1 MSLCPCCSEKEFS
14 RCCEPI
20 IKGEIPAQTPEA
32 LMRSRYSAYVKGDI
46 AYLKESTHPDDR
58 GDFDSQATQDWSE
71 NSQWQK
77 LEIITTDKGGPD
89 DTEGFVEFIAFF
101 AREGIDQKHHELA
114 SFKKSDNQWYFSD
127 GNPVKPAT
135 VKRTSPKVGR
145 NDPCPCGSGKKY
157 KKCCA

>member
-14 RCCEPI
+14 QCCEPI
-20 IKGEIPAQTPEA
+20 IKGDLLPETPEA
-32 LMRSRYSAYVKGDI
+32 LMRSRYTSYVNGEID
-46 AYLKESTHPDDR
+46 YLRESTHPDDR
-58 GDFDSQATQDWSE
+58 GDFDSQSTRDWSE
-71 NSQWQK
+71 KSQWQK
-77 LEIITTDKGGPD
+77 LEIITTKGGGPD

-101 AREGIDQKHHELA
+101 AREGVDQKHHELA
-114 SFKKSDNQWYFSD
+114 SFKKSENQWYFSD